1 MQPNSAEQLHLFL
14 EAKKLA
20 FEDRAVYYA
29 DMDFAKVPL
38 QTLISKAYAAER
50 VKLIDPNQAA
60 PKVAA
65 GRLQGAADTIYLSA
79 ADREGNMISFIQSI
93 YHGWGSKWVPD
104 GLGFPIQNRGELFSL
119 NPADLN
125 RLEPKK
131 RPFHTIIPGF
141 VTREGKPV
149 MSFGVMGGDFQP
161 QGHAQVLMNMID
173 FGMSPQQAGEQP
185 RVAHFESSTPKG
197 ERSTGPGTVGCEDFI
212 DEKVKV
218 QLSEMGHHLLSGSGA
233 YGGYQSVWRMDDPLR
248 YFGGSDPRKDGCAVG
263 Y

>member
-1 MQPNSAEQLHLFL
+1 LFI

-20 FEDRAVYYA
+20 FEDRAIYYA

-38 QTLISKAYAAER
+38 QQLISKDYAAER
-50 VKLIDPNQAA
+50 VKNIHPTTAA
-60 PKVAA
+60 QQVAA
-65 GRLQGAADTIYLSA
+65 GRLTGPSDTVYLTA
-79 ADREGNMISFIQSI
+79 ADRDGNMISFIQSI
-93 YHGWGSKWVPD
+93 YHGWGSKWVPE
-104 GLGFPIQNRGELFSL
+104 GMGFALQNRGELFSL
-119 NPADLN
+119 NEEDLN
-125 RLEPKK
+125 KLEPKK

-141 VTREGKPV
+141 LTKDKEPV

-173 FGMSPQQAGEQP
+173 FNMSPQQAGEQP

-197 ERSTGPGTVGCEDFI
+197 ERSTGPGSVGCENLI
-212 DEKVKV
+212 DDSAKEK
-218 QLSEMGHHLLSGSGA
+218 LTAMGHNLRSGTGA
-233 YGGYQSVWRMDDPLR
+233 FGGYQSIWRMDDPLR